1 MNDPELGNADSP
13 AGGEPSSVNI
23 PNGLT
28 VIRLFMVPLF
38 LWLLLRDGGAD
49 NASRFWAAA
58 VFLVA
63 SLTDLVDGELARRSG
78 QVTTFG
84 KVADPIADKA
94 LTGAALI
101 GLSLLGELPWWVTI
115 IILVRELGVTL
126 LRFWVIRDGV
136 IPASRGGK
144 WKTAAQMT
152 AIVLYLLPL
161 PDAFTPVRV
170 AIMALAVVLTL
181 VTGFDY
187 IQRALR
193 LRASS
198 SSEVSRGVDD

>member
-1 MNDPELGNADSP
+1 MSEPEPADSRSAQVP
-13 AGGEPSSVNI
+13 TAAPSSVNI

-38 LWLLLRDGGAD
+38 LWLLLRDQGAD
-49 NASRFWAAA
+49 TASRFWAAA

-101 GLSLLGELPWWVTI
+101 GLSMLGDLPWWITI
-115 IILVRELGVTL
+115 VILVREIGVTI

-161 PDAFTPVRV
+161 PDAFTPVRIIV
-170 AIMALAVVLTL
+170 MLAALMLTV
-181 VTGFDY
+181 VTGIDY
-187 IQRALR
+187 VRQALR
-193 LRASS
+193 LRS
-198 SSEVSRGVDD
+198 GG

>member
-1 MNDPELGNADSP
+1 MSESDVGNSGEQTPSAP
-13 AGGEPSSVNI
+13 EPSSLNI

-38 LWLLLRDGGAD
+38 LWLLLRDDGGD
-49 NASRFWAAA
+49 TASRFWAAA

-101 GLSLLGELPWWVTI
+101 GLSILGELPWWVTLV
-115 IILVRELGVTL
+115 ILVREIGVTL

-161 PDAFTPVRV
+161 PDAFTSVRIIV
-170 AIMALAVVLTL
+170 LGLAVVLTV

-187 IQRALR
+187 VQRALR
-193 LRASS
+193 LRSAGSA
-198 SSEVSRGVDD
+198 

>member
-1 MNDPELGNADSP
+1 MSESDVHDSGEVAP
-13 AGGEPSSVNI
+13 SASEPSSLNI

-38 LWLLLRDGGAD
+38 LWLLLRDDGGD
-49 NASRFWAAA
+49 TASRFWAAA

-101 GLSLLGELPWWVTI
+101 GLSILGELPWWVTLV
-115 IILVRELGVTL
+115 ILVREIGVTL

-136 IPASRGGK
+136 IPASKGGK

-161 PDAFTPVRV
+161 PDVFTPVRIAV
-170 AIMALAVVLTL
+170 MALAVVLTV

-187 IQRALR
+187 VQRALR
-193 LRASS
+193 LRSAGSA
-198 SSEVSRGVDD
+198 

>member
-1 MNDPELGNADSP
+1 MNERDEYDESP
-13 AGGEPSSVNI
+13 DVVVAEPSSWNV

-38 LWLLLRDGGAD
+38 LWLLLRQDGTD
-49 NASRFWAAA
+49 TVSRLWAAA

-63 SLTDLVDGELARRSG
+63 SLTDFVDGELARRNG
-78 QVTTFG
+78 QVTSFG

-101 GLSLLGELPWWVTI
+101 GLSLLSELPWWITI
-115 IILVRELGVTL
+115 VILVREIGVTL
-126 LRFWVIRDGV
+126 LRFWVIRDGI

-144 WKTAAQMT
+144 WKTAMQMT

-161 PDAFTPVRV
+161 PSGFDAVRMTV
-170 AIMALAVVLTL
+170 MGIALVLTV
-181 VTGFDY
+181 VTGVDY
-187 IQRALR
+187 VMRALR
-193 LRASS
+193 LRNG
-198 SSEVSRGVDD
+198 E

>member
-1 MNDPELGNADSP
+1 MSEPEPTDSRSAQVP
-13 AGGEPSSVNI
+13 SPEPSSLNI

-38 LWLLLRDGGAD
+38 LWLLLRDQGAD
-49 NASRFWAAA
+49 TASRFWSAA
-58 VFLVA
+58 VFLAA

-101 GLSLLGELPWWVTI
+101 GLSMLGDLPWWITI
-115 IILVRELGVTL
+115 VILVREIGVTL

-161 PDAFTPVRV
+161 PDAFTPVRIIV
-170 AIMALAVVLTL
+170 MLAALILTV
-181 VTGFDY
+181 VTGIDY
-187 IQRALR
+187 VRQALR
-193 LRASS
+193 LRS
-198 SSEVSRGVDD
+198 GG

>member
-1 MNDPELGNADSP
+1 MTERDERDEPADVHV
-13 AGGEPSSVNI
+13 AEPSSWNV

-38 LWLLLRDGGAD
+38 LWLLLRQDGAD
-49 NASRFWAAA
+49 TVSRLWAAA

-63 SLTDLVDGELARRSG
+63 SLTDFVDGELARRNG
-78 QVTTFG
+78 QVTSFG

-101 GLSLLGELPWWVTI
+101 GLSLLGELPWWITI
-115 IILVRELGVTL
+115 VILVREIGVTL
-126 LRFWVIRDGV
+126 LRFWVIRDGI

-144 WKTAAQMT
+144 WKTAMQMT

-161 PDAFTPVRV
+161 PSAFDAVQMV
-170 AIMALAVVLTL
+170 VMGIALALTV
-181 VTGFDY
+181 VTGVDY
-187 IQRALR
+187 VMRAMR
-193 LRASS
+193 LRKG
-198 SSEVSRGVDD
+198 E

>member
-1 MNDPELGNADSP
+1 LN
-13 AGGEPSSVNI
+13 V

-38 LWLLLRDGGAD
+38 LWLLLRQDGAD
-49 NASRFWAAA
+49 AASRFWAAA

-63 SLTDLVDGELARRSG
+63 SLTDLIDGELARRNG

-94 LTGAALI
+94 LTGAALV
-101 GLSLLGELPWWVTI
+101 GLSILGDLPWWITVV
-115 IILVRELGVTL
+115 ILVREIGVTV
-126 LRFWVIRDGV
+126 LRFWVIRQGV

-161 PDAFTPVRV
+161 PSAFEPIRIAVMG
-170 AIMALAVVLTL
+170 IALVLTV
-181 VTGFDY
+181 VTGVDY
-187 IQRALR
+187 VMRAMR
-193 LRASS
+193 LRNG
-198 SSEVSRGVDD
+198 E

>member
-1 MNDPELGNADSP
+1 MSERDDRNESAKAVP
-13 AGGEPSSVNI
+13 ASEPSSLNV

-38 LWLLLRDGGAD
+38 LWLLLRQDGAD
-49 NASRFWAAA
+49 AASRFWAAA

-63 SLTDLVDGELARRSG
+63 SLTDLIDGELARRNG

-94 LTGAALI
+94 LTGAALV
-101 GLSLLGELPWWVTI
+101 GLSILGDLPWWITI
-115 IILVRELGVTL
+115 VILVREIGVTV
-126 LRFWVIRDGV
+126 LRFWVIRQGV

-161 PDAFTPVRV
+161 PSAFEPIRILVMG
-170 AIMALAVVLTL
+170 IALVLTV
-181 VTGFDY
+181 VTGVDY
-187 IQRALR
+187 VMRAMR
-193 LRASS
+193 LRNG
-198 SSEVSRGVDD
+198 E

>member
-1 MNDPELGNADSP
+1 L
-13 AGGEPSSVNI
+13 NI

-38 LWLLLRDGGAD
+38 LWLLLRDDGGD
-49 NASRFWAAA
+49 TASRFWAAA

-101 GLSLLGELPWWVTI
+101 GLSILGELPWWVTLV
-115 IILVRELGVTL
+115 ILVREIGVTL

-136 IPASRGGK
+136 IPASKGGK

-161 PDAFTPVRV
+161 PDVFTPVRIAV
-170 AIMALAVVLTL
+170 MALAVVLTV

-187 IQRALR
+187 VQRALR
-193 LRASS
+193 LRSAGSA
-198 SSEVSRGVDD
+198 

>member
-1 MNDPELGNADSP
+1 MSERDDRNESMEAVAAS
-13 AGGEPSSVNI
+13 EPSSLNV

-38 LWLLLRDGGAD
+38 LWLLLRQDGAD
-49 NASRFWAAA
+49 AASRFWAAA

-63 SLTDLVDGELARRSG
+63 SLTDLIDGELARRNG

-94 LTGAALI
+94 LTGAALV
-101 GLSLLGELPWWVTI
+101 GLSILAELPWWITI
-115 IILVRELGVTL
+115 VILVREIGVTL
-126 LRFWVIRDGV
+126 LRFWVIREGV

-161 PDAFTPVRV
+161 PSELEPLRIAVMG
-170 AIMALAVVLTL
+170 IALVLTV
-181 VTGFDY
+181 VTGVDY
-187 IQRALR
+187 VMRALR
-193 LRASS
+193 LRSTGSS
-198 SSEVSRGVDD
+198 H